1 MDLWEMSL
9 SGGLLI
15 LAVAAVRAALAGYL
29 PRRAFL
35 VLWGIVLL
43 RLCVPV
49 RIPSALS
56 VYSWAAWEN
65 EGTGTKLPQSGQQEE
80 PGRAVLSPKGAGD
93 AGKEQKQGMKNTGGN
108 AGFFTAPGGILEGNA
123 LRAAW
128 AAGCVLCLA
137 VYFLAYV
144 RCRRSF
150 AYSLPVRNGFAQSWV
165 RRHRHWR
172 PVQIRQC
179 AAVNTPLTYG
189 ILSPVIL
196 MPVHTDWENT
206 KQLSYVLE
214 HEYIHIRR
222 LDALAKLV
230 LLLAVSV
237 HWFNPAVW
245 LFQALCSRDLELSC
259 DEAVIRC
266 FGSHARAEYARV
278 LISME
283 EEKKRGPALYSSFG
297 RTAMEE
303 RIVAV
308 MKTKKKSVAA
318 VAGAAAAVCLTA
330 AVFGT
335 SADAESSREGR
346 EILMHA
352 AGEDSETAVQKA
364 GEDSGKS
371 AYAAGQDSGTAGQE
385 AGEDSEKSAHAA
397 GKTGENGAQVVYK
410 TAQKHEE
417 TLVNEN
423 EYISDSQANQVF
435 QQIKHNLEGQYA
447 GWYSFD
453 NYHVTFCR
461 DMASPDAENIKD
473 GMVSADIELQADM
486 TSISLPQDSAYMLG
500 MKDAIEEISDA
511 GQKEAAQG
519 LYDKYLQEMMA
530 YYGKTETTGFSY
542 RVQFPENAGSGRD
555 FQFQLFHRVDAQ
567 DGAILTPDTDAHEP
581 PFFTRQDGREYMM
594 ESLKMQQEGIKAW
607 RKQSQK

>member
-1 MDLWEMSL
+1 
-9 SGGLLI
+9 
-15 LAVAAVRAALAGYL
+15 
-29 PRRAFL
+29 
-35 VLWGIVLL
+35 
-43 RLCVPV
+43 
-49 RIPSALS
+49 
-56 VYSWAAWEN
+56 
-65 EGTGTKLPQSGQQEE
+65 
-80 PGRAVLSPKGAGD
+80 
-93 AGKEQKQGMKNTGGN
+93 
-108 AGFFTAPGGILEGNA
+108 
-123 LRAAW
+123 
-128 AAGCVLCLA
+128 
-137 VYFLAYV
+137 
-144 RCRRSF
+144 
-150 AYSLPVRNGFAQSWV
+150 
-165 RRHRHWR
+165 
-172 PVQIRQC
+172 
-179 AAVNTPLTYG
+179 
-189 ILSPVIL
+189 
-196 MPVHTDWENT
+196 
-206 KQLSYVLE
+206 
-214 HEYIHIRR
+214 
-222 LDALAKLV
+222 
-230 LLLAVSV
+230 
-237 HWFNPAVW
+237 
-245 LFQALCSRDLELSC
+245 
-259 DEAVIRC
+259 
-266 FGSHARAEYARV
+266 
-278 LISME
+278 
-283 EEKKRGPALYSSFG
+283 
-297 RTAMEE
+297 
-303 RIVAV
+303 
-308 MKTKKKSVAA
+308 
-318 VAGAAAAVCLTA
+318 
-330 AVFGT
+330 
-335 SADAESSREGR
+335 
-346 EILMHA
+346 MHA

-555 FQFQLFHRVDAQ
+555 FQFQLFHRADAQ
-567 DGAILTPDTDAHEP
+567 DGAILTPDPDAHEP
-581 PFFTRQDGREYMM
+581 PFFTRQDGREFMM